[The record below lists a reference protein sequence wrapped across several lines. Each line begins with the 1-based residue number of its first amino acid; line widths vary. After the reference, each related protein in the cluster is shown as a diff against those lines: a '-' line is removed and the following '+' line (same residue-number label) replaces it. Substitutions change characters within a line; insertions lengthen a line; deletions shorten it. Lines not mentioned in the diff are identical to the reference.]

1 MCSKG
6 DKESSCFAE
15 MYSINNYRSEREQL
29 WQLIEAECE
38 GQGWMEVEEK
48 MEVLL
53 GQNSVMEGGEKIHS
67 SCMEELPKEGDGQKK
82 MDGIAGSYQ
91 FNI

>member
-1 MCSKG
+1 
-6 DKESSCFAE
+6 
-15 MYSINNYRSEREQL
+15 
-29 WQLIEAECE
+29 
-38 GQGWMEVEEK
+38 MEVEEK

>member
-1 MCSKG
+1 
-6 DKESSCFAE
+6 
-15 MYSINNYRSEREQL
+15 
-29 WQLIEAECE
+29 
-38 GQGWMEVEEK
+38 MEVEEK

-91 FNI
+91 FNININFLQYWQYYGCITKCYSSLIVQL